1 MAGIAFSGVGK
12 IVEIA
17 FKIKEAVKTV
27 KHNEEEC
34 RDMER
39 YVSRVTA
46 VIKCLD
52 DDTMETMKGE
62 AMRGALE
69 DLAVSLERAFELVTE
84 CQRKD
89 IIRRFFGAG
98 AMAKELHRVQNDISR
113 KLQLGDFATNVQTT
127 IMVTNIQS
135 ASASAPPPPRP
146 QPVTIDGFRQFS
158 FYELKAATNDFSLEN
173 KIGTGGS
180 STIYK
185 GILQEGQVVAIKE
198 HSYNFLSE
206 ENRIYDAINISIK
219 LNHENIVK
227 PLGYCH
233 EVIMVLKLDIFDK
246 YVEDKDQHFCF
257 VEEYMPNGSMED
269 IINGSQLIDWSSRF
283 KIIQGIAQGLHYLH
297 EERVIH
303 MDIKPSNILLDCDMN
318 PRICDFGVA
327 IKLGRGVDKTTHDS
341 LVGTPTYMAREYLTR
356 GHISRKCD
364 VYAFGLTLLE
374 TIHSMRISE
383 EHAAPSASLPQYKP
397 GIPGLVTWAYDAR
410 EAVRMELFDPLCCD
424 TSQLMD
430 IKRCMEVGLL
440 CIEHEPKDRPAM
452 EEVISMLKDEIELPA
467 LNQTEGVR
475 SLHQTQEGPEEPDEL
490 LCL

>member
-397 GIPGLVTWAYDAR
+397 GIPGLVTW
-410 EAVRMELFDPLCCD
+410 VIKELIMFF
-424 TSQLMD
+424 TSTYPRGINLLVTHILLLFRLM
-430 IKRCMEVGLL
+430 
-440 CIEHEPKDRPAM
+440 
-452 EEVISMLKDEIELPA
+452 MLGKLYGWSCSIRYVVTHL
-467 LNQTEGVR
+467 
-475 SLHQTQEGPEEPDEL
+475 S
-490 LCL
+490 

>member
-12 IVEIA
+12 IIEIA

-34 RDMER
+34 RNIER
-39 YVSRVTA
+39 YVARVTA

-98 AMAKELHRVQNDISR
+98 AMAKELHRVQNDIER
-113 KLQLGDFATNVQTT
+113 KLQLGNFATNVFQTT

-135 ASASAPPPPRP
+135 ASAASAPPPPRP

-198 HSYNFLSE
+198 HSYKFLSE

-269 IINGSQLIDWSSRF
+269 IINGMFLLKYISVIVHLCKLKNLLIFTSLMAASTFMIPLPIAGSQLIDWSSRF

-297 EERVIH
+297 EECVVH

-341 LVGTPTYMAREYLTR
+341 LVGTPY
-356 GHISRKCD
+356 D
-364 VYAFGLTLLE
+364 VIPIRHTWLE
-374 TIHSMRISE
+374 NI
-383 EHAAPSASLPQYKP
+383 LP
-397 GIPGLVTWAYDAR
+397 
-410 EAVRMELFDPLCCD
+410 
-424 TSQLMD
+424 
-430 IKRCMEVGLL
+430 
-440 CIEHEPKDRPAM
+440 
-452 EEVISMLKDEIELPA
+452 EVIFQGSAMYMLSGSP
-467 LNQTEGVR
+467 
-475 SLHQTQEGPEEPDEL
+475 SLRPFTVCVYLRNMLHPQL
-490 LCL
+490 LFHNTNLASQV

>member
-12 IVEIA
+12 IIEIA

-34 RDMER
+34 RNIER
-39 YVSRVTA
+39 YVARVTA

-98 AMAKELHRVQNDISR
+98 AMAKELHRVQNDIER
-113 KLQLGDFATNVQTT
+113 KLQLGNFATNVFQTT

-135 ASASAPPPPRP
+135 ASAASAPPPPRP

-198 HSYNFLSE
+198 HSYKFLSE

-297 EERVIH
+297 EECVVH

-397 GIPGLVTWAYDAR
+397 GIPGLVTWVIKELIIFSQAHTH
-410 EAVRMELFDPLCCD
+410 AVSICWLHTYSYCL
-424 TSQLMD
+424 
-430 IKRCMEVGLL
+430 GL
-440 CIEHEPKDRPAM
+440 
-452 EEVISMLKDEIELPA
+452 
-467 LNQTEGVR
+467 
-475 SLHQTQEGPEEPDEL
+475 
-490 LCL
+490 